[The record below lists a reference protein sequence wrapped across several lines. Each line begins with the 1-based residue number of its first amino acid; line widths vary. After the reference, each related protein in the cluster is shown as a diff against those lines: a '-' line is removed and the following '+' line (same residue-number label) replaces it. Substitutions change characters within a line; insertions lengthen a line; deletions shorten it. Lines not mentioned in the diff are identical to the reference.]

1 MLSVRDAVAEDVED
15 LARIWR
21 EGWPDARDRLLPP
34 ELLRCRMLK
43 SFRTRLNDGRRR
55 TGIAVGFAMM
65 KTDELDELY
74 VTRSTRG
81 TGVATALVVEALHR
95 IR

>member
-15 LARIWR
+15 LARSWW

-34 ELLRCRMLK
+34 ELLRCRTLK
-43 SFRTRLNDGRRR
+43 SFRTRLHDGRER

-65 KTDELDELY
+65 ETDDRDE
-74 VTRSTRG
+74 TAGHSGRSD
-81 TGVATALVVEALHR
+81 AD
-95 IR
+95 